1 MKITL
6 ERFIRGTHQPT
17 HYCPSTEPSMAKN
30 PKPLRK
36 HKRKFYRAMQRS
48 GTTFHEVPAMP
59 PPLPAKERI
68 GRRPISPAEQL
79 D

>member
-1 MKITL
+1 
-6 ERFIRGTHQPT
+6 
-17 HYCPSTEPSMAKN
+17 MAKN

-36 HKRKFYRAMQRS
+36 YKRKFYRAMQRS
-48 GTTFHEVPAMP
+48 GPTFHEVPAMP

>member
-1 MKITL
+1 
-6 ERFIRGTHQPT
+6 
-17 HYCPSTEPSMAKN
+17 MAKN

-59 PPLPAKERI
+59 PPLSAKERI

-79 D
+79 G